1 MRHESMEVAQPAA
14 QEALY
19 YADIINLHSQLEVKK
34 GTRSL
39 SYINS
44 VPVQHF
50 L

>member
-1 MRHESMEVAQPAA
+1 MRHESMDVAQSAA

-19 YADIINLHSQLEVKK
+19 YANVINLLSQLEVKK

-44 VPVQHF
+44 VPEQHF
-50 L
+50 